1 LEPIMKSYI
10 QMRKALTSLAIVST
24 LGLFAAAP
32 AHANYALGFVQN
44 ETASGVPNGDY
55 NIDYNAYAANPTQFL
70 AFSPEIALGNAST
83 LMFKVFVGD
92 ETGPDTDPDFYDQF
106 SLWASL
112 DGSTIGYSVL
122 ASSSPSLGG
131 VPVPEWGGG
140 TPGYANI
147 TVDLSAYANTSVWLA
162 FSFDPLDDVN
172 NNFPGVRVDDVLV
185 TNGGSTLFAE
195 NFESGTAAGWQLN
208 GLWHVTDN
216 AVPEP
221 PMLSLLGACAI
232 GFGLS
237 RRRRPT
243 TRT

>member
-1 LEPIMKSYI
+1 MKSSI
-10 QMRKALTSLAIVST
+10 QIRRALTRLAIASA
-24 LGLFAAAP
+24 LGLCAAAP
-32 AHANYALGFVQN
+32 AHASYALGFVQN
-44 ETASGVPNGDY
+44 ETTGGVPNGDY
-55 NIDYNAYAANPTQFL
+55 NIDYLDYTANPTKFL

-92 ETGPDTDPDFYDQF
+92 EAGPGTDPDFYDQF
-106 SLWASL
+106 SLWASP

-140 TPGYANI
+140 VPGYANI

-185 TNGGSTLFAE
+185 TDGGATLFAE
-195 NFESGTAAGWQLN
+195 NFESGTATGWQLN

-216 AVPEP
+216 VVPEP
-221 PMLSLLGACAI
+221 SMLSLLGACAI

-237 RRRRPT
+237 RRRRPVT
-243 TRT
+243 PA